1 MEVRILEEGPAR
13 RVLELTVPHAE
24 VERHL
29 DRVANELQRRTSMPG
44 FRQGRAP
51 RSLIESRFGSSL
63 QDEAVESAV
72 NEAFGQAA
80 REQQLEPVGP
90 ARIEDVRYQPGEP
103 LRFRAV
109 VEVRPKVEAKD
120 YRGIPLTRRVRE
132 VTEEDVDRALAG
144 IREDTAQLL
153 AVERPVGPTDV
164 VVVDHV
170 RIDEKG
176 RTLKGSRTRDAS
188 LDLANEG
195 LLPAFR
201 EGLAGAQAGESRT
214 LQVQYPEDFGNPDL
228 AGKAV
233 RFHVKVKKIQE
244 KKLRE
249 LDDNLAKEVFGLESL
264 GDLRARIRLQ
274 MESEER
280 LRSRHALEEDLV
292 SDLLRRNPVPV
303 PDGLAERLT
312 EEALARATGGTEL
325 TQEQRL
331 ELLPRFRE
339 SMERRV
345 AREWLLD
352 AIAAQEKLEVGEE
365 ELAAEMARIAASRG
379 RSAADF
385 RALAPAERR
394 ARVRDA
400 LLERRIFD
408 LLIEAASVQEEKIV
422 ENRQVVPA

>member
-1 MEVRILEEGPAR
+1 
-13 RVLELTVPHAE
+13 
-24 VERHL
+24 
-29 DRVANELQRRTSMPG
+29 
-44 FRQGRAP
+44 
-51 RSLIESRFGSSL
+51 
-63 QDEAVESAV
+63 
-72 NEAFGQAA
+72 
-80 REQQLEPVGP
+80 
-90 ARIEDVRYQPGEP
+90 
-103 LRFRAV
+103 
-109 VEVRPKVEAKD
+109 
-120 YRGIPLTRRVRE
+120 
-132 VTEEDVDRALAG
+132 
-144 IREDTAQLL
+144 
-153 AVERPVGPTDV
+153 
-164 VVVDHV
+164 
-170 RIDEKG
+170 
-176 RTLKGSRTRDAS
+176 
-188 LDLANEG
+188 
-195 LLPAFR
+195 
-201 EGLAGAQAGESRT
+201 
-214 LQVQYPEDFGNPDL
+214 
-228 AGKAV
+228 
-233 RFHVKVKKIQE
+233 
-244 KKLRE
+244 
-249 LDDNLAKEVFGLESL
+249 
-264 GDLRARIRLQ
+264 
-274 MESEER
+274 
-280 LRSRHALEEDLV
+280 
-292 SDLLRRNPVPV
+292 VPV

>member
-1 MEVRILEEGPAR
+1 MEVRVLEEGPVR
-13 RVLELTVPHAE
+13 RVLELTVPHTE

-29 DRVANELQRRTSMPG
+29 DRVAGELQRRAAMPG

-51 RSLIESRFGSSL
+51 RSLIESRFGTTL
-63 QDEAVESAV
+63 REEAVESAV
-72 NEAFGQAA
+72 DEAFGQAA
-80 REQQLEPVGP
+80 REQQLELVGP
-90 ARIEDVRYQPGEP
+90 ARIEDVRYEPGEP

-109 VEVRPKVEAKD
+109 VELRPKVEAKD

-132 VTEEDVDRALAG
+132 VTDEEVEKTLAG
-144 IREDTAQLL
+144 IREE
-153 AVERPVGPTDV
+153 AVQMLPVEDAAGPAHV
-164 VVVDHV
+164 LVVDHV

-176 RTLKGSRTRDAS
+176 RTLKGSRVRDAV
-188 LDLANEG
+188 LDLGNEG

-201 EGLAGAQAGESRT
+201 DGLVGARAGESRT

-228 AGKAV
+228 AGKAF

-249 LDDNLAKEVFGLESL
+249 LDDNLAKEIFGLETL
-264 GDLRARIRLQ
+264 AELRSRVRLQ
-274 MESEER
+274 LESEER
-280 LRSRHALEEDLV
+280 LRSRRGLEEELV
-292 SDLLRRNPVPV
+292 NDLLRRNPVPV

-312 EEALARATGGTEL
+312 QEALTRAVGGAQLPDEP
-325 TQEQRL
+325 RL

-365 ELAAEMARIAASRG
+365 ELTAELTRIAHSGGQA
-379 RSAADF
+379 AADF

-400 LLERRIFD
+400 LLERRVFD
-408 LLIEAASVQEEKIV
+408 WLIEAAAVQEETV
-422 ENRQVVPA
+422 AVNRPAVPA